1 MRPPP
6 ESPYRLVVEGTDDL
20 HSVTQL
26 LARFSYDWDDENT
39 IRPFISAEGS
49 VGKALT
55 AFALALRGDYQRLGL
70 IVDANS
76 DAEHRWSQ
84 LRNLAT
90 KVGVALP
97 AQVDATGTVV
107 SGVRDGTRVGAWIM
121 PDNASPGSLED
132 FLARLIPSED
142 ACWPYAGEVVGEA
155 RRRGAPCKE
164 KDHSKSALH
173 TWLAWQ
179 EEPGLPFGVA
189 LKAQSFAHDS
199 EDALRFVAWFRR
211 LFVED

>member
-39 IRPFISAEGS
+39 TRPYISSEGS
-49 VGKALT
+49 DKRALR
-55 AFALALRGDYQRLGL
+55 AFSLALRSGYQRLGV

-76 DAEHRWSQ
+76 SFTDRWQ
-84 LRNLAT
+84 HLRDQA
-90 KVGVALP
+90 VRAGVALP
-97 AQVDATGTVV
+97 EQPGSGGTVV
-107 SGVRDGTRVGAWIM
+107 PGLRDGTRIGVWIM

-132 FLARLIPSED
+132 FLARLVPSED

-164 KDHSKSALH
+164 KDHSKSTLH

-189 LKAQSFAHDS
+189 LKAKFFAHDS
-199 EDALRFVAWFRR
+199 EEARRFVAWFWR
-211 LFVED
+211 LFVDD